1 MTREKWC
8 KMFVARVH
16 SRMEYMN
23 MTRAEFTA
31 KVGVNDNKVSRWFRC
46 ETVPKA
52 IDIVNISKVLN
63 CSVSWLI
70 DFGDRIEKGDGNE

>member
-23 MTRAEFTA
+23 MTCAEFTA
-31 KVGVNDNKVSRWFRC
+31 KVGVNDN
-46 ETVPKA
+46 
-52 IDIVNISKVLN
+52 
-63 CSVSWLI
+63 
-70 DFGDRIEKGDGNE
+70 